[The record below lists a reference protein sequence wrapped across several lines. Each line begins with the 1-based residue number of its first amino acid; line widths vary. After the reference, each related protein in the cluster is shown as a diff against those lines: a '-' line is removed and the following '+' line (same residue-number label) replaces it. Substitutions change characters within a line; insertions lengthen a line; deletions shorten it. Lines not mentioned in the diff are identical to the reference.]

1 MGKLLTE
8 GEVAQYR
15 RDGFLFPKRL
25 LRAEEAAG
33 YLSELE
39 AYEMETGGPVNGKW
53 RYKSHLVFTWI
64 NEMMRLPKILDAVE
78 DLLGPN
84 VMIWSSHLYPKEPGD
99 GRFISWH
106 QDSAHWGLDSDRV
119 LTVWIALTEASEA
132 NGCMQMLPCSQIGG
146 LAPHLDTWNAN
157 NILTRGQTIDADIDE
172 TEAVWV
178 VLQPGEASLHHV
190 GMWHASKPNETNE
203 RRVGVALRYITPEAR
218 QERVKTDFATLLR
231 GEDHYGHFQPEALP
245 RVTMHPDAVEEHQRI
260 ANIQGQIYLSGTDRA
275 GVSGLIETNE
285 AR

>member
-25 LRAEEAAG
+25 LRAEEATG

-106 QDSAHWGLDSDRV
+106 Q
-119 LTVWIALTEASEA
+119 
-132 NGCMQMLPCSQIGG
+132 IGG
-146 LAPHLDTWNAN
+146 ST
-157 NILTRGQTIDADIDE
+157 
-172 TEAVWV
+172 V
-178 VLQPGEASLHHV
+178 
-190 GMWHASKPNETNE
+190 
-203 RRVGVALRYITPEAR
+203 
-218 QERVKTDFATLLR
+218 
-231 GEDHYGHFQPEALP
+231 
-245 RVTMHPDAVEEHQRI
+245 
-260 ANIQGQIYLSGTDRA
+260 IQS
-275 GVSGLIETNE
+275 
-285 AR
+285 

>member
-64 NEMMRLPKILDAVE
+64 NEMMRLPKILDTVE

-132 NGCMQMLPCSQIGG
+132 NGCMQMLPCSQIGDFT
-146 LAPHLDTWNAN
+146 PHRDT
-157 NILTRGQTIDADIDE
+157 
-172 TEAVWV
+172 
-178 VLQPGEASLHHV
+178 
-190 GMWHASKPNETNE
+190 
-203 RRVGVALRYITPEAR
+203 
-218 QERVKTDFATLLR
+218 
-231 GEDHYGHFQPEALP
+231 
-245 RVTMHPDAVEEHQRI
+245 
-260 ANIQGQIYLSGTDRA
+260 
-275 GVSGLIETNE
+275 
-285 AR
+285 